1 MSDIDLLLTV
11 LDPSSAGMAA
21 EVRWVGTAAQNLDL
35 AIPRRWYGFL
45 GKTSPSDFMD
55 GQIDLATSPW
65 SGCAGPY
72 AEYCGVCASF
82 WLE

>member
-11 LDPSSAGMAA
+11 LVSSSAGMAA
-21 EVRWVGTAAQNLDL
+21 EVRWVATAAQNLDL
-35 AIPRRWYGFL
+35 AILRRWCGFL
-45 GKTSPSDFMD
+45 GKTNPSDFMD
-55 GQIDLATSPW
+55 GQIDLVASPW

-72 AEYCGVCASF
+72 AEYCGVHASF